1 MHAGPGSCSCGAR
14 RRQTGA
20 LHREGRTIWDGSAR
34 TSAEPWTGVPR
45 ALAVTRVSGG
55 SGATSALTDDK
66 GPAGSTDTSIAE
78 GNCRSDVLHVSR
90 QRLKRPKF
98 RHGPKFP
105 RQQGGS
111 GFGGLR
117 GPLGT
122 LGFLPGRTDKK
133 MAGQRVFGGA
143 LCSAPMA
150 EINMRQPQQT
160 QVMREVVLRFTGSV
174 EKSELSEG
182 LKVAGTFRRLRWLTA
197 AGALFIAL
205 LGVRIDAEGGSVNI
219 GLAAAA
225 VVYAIVFALVV
236 PRRIVAY
243 ALRAQKAHEGADCV
257 VDGTGIAAVLDG
269 ADIKRLGW
277 DAMTRYH
284 ETPSLYV
291 TVGRTGLKSWV
302 MVLPKRLMSTSD
314 AELLGAVLDSRL
326 PRG

>member
-1 MHAGPGSCSCGAR
+1 
-14 RRQTGA
+14 
-20 LHREGRTIWDGSAR
+20 
-34 TSAEPWTGVPR
+34 
-45 ALAVTRVSGG
+45 
-55 SGATSALTDDK
+55 
-66 GPAGSTDTSIAE
+66 
-78 GNCRSDVLHVSR
+78 
-90 QRLKRPKF
+90 
-98 RHGPKFP
+98 
-105 RQQGGS
+105 
-111 GFGGLR
+111 
-117 GPLGT
+117 
-122 LGFLPGRTDKK
+122 
-133 MAGQRVFGGA
+133 
-143 LCSAPMA
+143 
-150 EINMRQPQQT
+150 MRQPQQT

-205 LGVRIDAEGGSVNI
+205 LGVRVDAEGGSVNI

-225 VVYAIVFALVV
+225 VVYATVFALIV

-257 VDGTGIAAVLDG
+257 VDGMGIAAVLDG

-291 TVGRTGLKSWV
+291 AVGRTGVKSWV
-302 MVLPKRLMSTSD
+302 MVLPKRLLSRSD

-326 PRG
+326 PCG